1 MGKVKPRQRP
11 LVKSG
16 QARMKVVHDDNKRY
30 INAKW
35 VISRGSKSYRCES
48 LQNIV
53 PRYLVCVVVPTRH
66 LDTGTGLP

>member
-1 MGKVKPRQRP
+1 
-11 LVKSG
+11 
-16 QARMKVVHDDNKRY
+16 MKVVHDDNKRY